1 MDTRLSL
8 TEIEAKALR
17 LIQKAC
23 PSELMD
29 VVALKSDQKSR
40 LIFVVLQCKGA
51 DTDRL
56 PEAVNIPPGAE

>member
-1 MDTRLSL
+1 MELSL

-29 VVALKSDQKSR
+29 VIALKSDQKSR
-40 LIFVVLQCKGA
+40 LIFIVLQCKGS
-51 DTDRL
+51 DYVGER
-56 PEAVNIPPGAE
+56 PPPQTSLR